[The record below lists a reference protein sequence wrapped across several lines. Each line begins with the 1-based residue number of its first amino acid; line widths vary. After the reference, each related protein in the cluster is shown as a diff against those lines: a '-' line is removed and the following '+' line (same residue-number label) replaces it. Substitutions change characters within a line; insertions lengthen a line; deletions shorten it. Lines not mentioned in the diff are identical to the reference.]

1 MFHPLPRSLLN
12 CSGLL
17 EPIGD
22 SLPWGM
28 VRDEATIQ
36 RVFEKSG
43 IAFRLSMEFPQL
55 RMMPN
60 SFYATDLTN
69 SAWALISP
77 LLPEAQQGGRPRP
90 TDVRAVSDAIFY
102 LLRTGCQW
110 RLLPREFPVWGTV
123 DHYFRSWKN
132 AGVSGHCLY
141 HRTCALSGV
150 IRNQAMLRKR

>member
-1 MFHPLPRSLLN
+1 M
-12 CSGLL
+12 
-17 EPIGD
+17 
-22 SLPWGM
+22 
-28 VRDEATIQ
+28 
-36 RVFEKSG
+36 FEKSG
-43 IAFRLSMEFPQL
+43 IAFRLSMEFPQTQNDAEQL
-55 RMMPN
+55 LCNRPDQF
-60 SFYATDLTN
+60 SLGTHLASSSGSATRRSTTHN
-69 SAWALISP
+69 
-77 LLPEAQQGGRPRP
+77 RF
-90 TDVRAVSDAIFY
+90 RAVSDAIFY